1 MTHCKGVMKKRL
13 RVDEDFRS
21 CFRARSRRKPRS
33 LLASQSLVRLSSTM
47 SKSLGLA
54 TIALMLLAAAPAPAT
69 DTFRLELDHVW
80 IMVSPNAP
88 ERAALVRAGFQI
100 SPDINRHEG
109 QGTAS
114 LTVEFENAFLELM
127 WPDSTVPVAPG
138 LERGA
143 EKFRQRMLWRTSGWC
158 PVGIGFRRTE
168 QTNDPWPF
176 PTWSIAAPYL
186 PAGSAIE
193 MLTPR
198 DDTRSPSLFIPPRTL
213 ADVREQAARAAL
225 YHHPI
230 GVHRVTAI
238 RLVSPKTYQPIESLA
253 YLQKLHVIGVEQG
266 KQWLVELTFDGG
278 ERKKSKDLRP
288 DLPLVIR
295 Y

>member
-1 MTHCKGVMKKRL
+1 
-13 RVDEDFRS
+13 
-21 CFRARSRRKPRS
+21 
-33 LLASQSLVRLSSTM
+33 M

-54 TIALMLLAAAPAPAT
+54 HIALMLVATAAASAT
-69 DTFRLELDHVW
+69 ATSRLEFDHVW

-88 ERAALVRAGFQI
+88 ERAALERAGFQI
-100 SPDINRHEG
+100 SPNINQHEG

-114 LTVEFENAFLELM
+114 ITIEFQNAFLELM

-138 LERGA
+138 LERAA

-158 PVGIGFRRTE
+158 PIGIGFRRTA
-168 QTNDPWPF
+168 QSDDTWPF
-176 PTWSIAAPYL
+176 PTWFVTAPWL
-186 PAGSAIE
+186 PADSAIE

-198 DDTRSPSLFIPPRTL
+198 DDTRSPSLFISPRAL
-213 ADVREQAARAAL
+213 ADVRQQAARASL

-230 GVHRVTAI
+230 GVHRVSGI
-238 RLVSPKTYQPIESLA
+238 RLVSPKTYQPIEPLS

-266 KQWLVELTFDGG
+266 EEWLVELTFDGG
-278 ERKKSKDLRP
+278 KRKESNDLRP

>member
-1 MTHCKGVMKKRL
+1 M
-13 RVDEDFRS
+13 
-21 CFRARSRRKPRS
+21 
-33 LLASQSLVRLSSTM
+33 ST
-47 SKSLGLA
+47 SLGLA
-54 TIALMLLAAAPAPAT
+54 TITLMLLATGSAPAT

-88 ERAALVRAGFQI
+88 ERVALERAGFQI
-100 SPDINRHEG
+100 SPNINHHEG

-114 LTVEFENAFLELM
+114 ITIEFENAFLELM

-158 PVGIGFRRTE
+158 PIGIGFRRTA
-168 QTNDPWPF
+168 QTDDTWPF
-176 PTWSIAAPYL
+176 PTWSVTAPWL

-198 DDTRSPSLFIPPRTL
+198 DDTRSPSLFISPSAL
-213 ADVREQAARAAL
+213 ADVPEQAARAAL

-253 YLQKLHVIGVEQG
+253 HLQKLHVVGVEQG